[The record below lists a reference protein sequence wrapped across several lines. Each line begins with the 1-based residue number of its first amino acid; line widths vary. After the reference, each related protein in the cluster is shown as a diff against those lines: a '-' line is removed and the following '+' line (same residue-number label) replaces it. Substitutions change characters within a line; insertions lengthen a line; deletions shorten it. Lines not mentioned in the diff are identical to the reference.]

1 MIPPITAAVIPA
13 IRIIPIVGTWYW
25 FAMKTAIIAPI
36 VAISPVNFL
45 NPPTTRYLSHTSI
58 TKFLTVD

>member
-1 MIPPITAAVIPA
+1 VIPA

-25 FAMKTAIIAPI
+25 FAIKTAMIAPI
-36 VAISPVNFL
+36 VAINPVNFL
-45 NPPTTRYLSHTSI
+45 NPPTIRYLSRTST